1 MDIGTPV
8 FGPELLAGM
17 VSMSRVITFLT
28 DFGSFYLSQMKGVIL
43 QRTTDVVFVEIST
56 DIPPQD
62 VRSGAFAL
70 MVASRYFPQGTIHI
84 AVVDPGVGTE
94 RAAICVES
102 GGHIFLGPDNGLL
115 MPAARSLGSP
125 VAWILDVP
133 ENASPTFHGRD
144 IFAPAAAEL
153 ICGASPEDIGTPF
166 EPEDLDLGSPRVFAN
181 GIEVDVIYVDN
192 FGNVVLNMS
201 ELPERDL
208 MLMGRRLRR
217 VRTYGEAGWN
227 ESLITLG
234 SHGFA
239 EIAVNGGSAA
249 ELFGISTGD
258 KILLEDVS
266 CSE

>member
-1 MDIGTPV
+1 MAM
-8 FGPELLAGM
+8 EM
-17 VSMSRVITFLT
+17 VSMGRVITFLT

-43 QRTTDVVFVEIST
+43 QRTKDVVFVEIST

-70 MVASRYFPQGTIHI
+70 MVASRYFPRGTIHI

-102 GGHIFLGPDNGLL
+102 GGHVFIGPDNGIL
-115 MPAARSLGSP
+115 MPAAYALGSP
-125 VAWILDVP
+125 VAWVLDVP
-133 ENASPTFHGRD
+133 EGASPTFHGRD
-144 IFAPAAAEL
+144 VFAPAAAE
-153 ICGASPEDIGTPF
+153 IACGTHPEDMGIPF
-166 EPEDLDLGSPRVFAN
+166 EPKDLDLGSPRVVAN
-181 GIEVDVIYVDN
+181 GVETTVIHIDN
-192 FGNVVLNMS
+192 FGNVVLNMKS
-201 ELPERDL
+201 VPDSDMR
-208 MLMGRRLRR
+208 LMGRRLKR

-249 ELFGISTGD
+249 KLFGLSTGD
-258 KILLEDVS
+258 KIVLEDVS

>member
-1 MDIGTPV
+1 M
-8 FGPELLAGM
+8 EM
-17 VSMSRVITFLT
+17 ESMGRVITFLT

-43 QRTTDVVFVEIST
+43 QRIADPVFVEIST

-70 MVASRYFPQGTIHI
+70 MIASRYFPQGTIHI

-94 RAAICVES
+94 RAAICLES
-102 GGHIFLGPDNGLL
+102 GGHIFLGPDNGIL
-115 MPAARSLGSP
+115 MPAARALGSP
-125 VAWILDVP
+125 VAWMLNVP

-144 IFAPAAAEL
+144 VFARAAAE
-153 ICGASPEDIGTPF
+153 IACGTPPDEMGIPF
-166 EPEDLDLGSPRVFAN
+166 EPKDLDFGSPRLVAN
-181 GIEVDVIYVDN
+181 GIETTVIYIDG
-192 FGNVVLNMS
+192 FGNAVLNMRS
-201 ELPERDL
+201 VPDGDVS
-208 MLMGRRLRR
+208 LMGRRLKR

-249 ELFGISTGD
+249 ELFGLSTGD
-258 KILLEDVS
+258 KIVLEDTS

>member
-1 MDIGTPV
+1 
-8 FGPELLAGM
+8 
-17 VSMSRVITFLT
+17 MSRVITFLT
-28 DFGSFYLSQMKGVIL
+28 DFGPFYVSQMKGVIL
-43 QRTTDVVFVEIST
+43 QRTDDVVFVDIAT

-70 MVASRYFPQGTIHI
+70 MVASRYFPRGTIHI

-102 GGHIFLGPDNGLL
+102 GGHVFLGPDNGIL
-115 MPAARSLGSP
+115 MPAARALGSP
-125 VAWILDVP
+125 VAWMLDVP
-133 ENASPTFHGRD
+133 DNASPTFHGRD
-144 IFAPAAAEL
+144 IFAPAAAE
-153 ICGASPEDIGTPF
+153 IACGTPLRDIGRPF
-166 EPEDLDLGSPRVFAN
+166 EPKDLDLGSPRVVAN
-181 GIEVDVIYVDN
+181 GIEANVIYVDN
-192 FGNVVLNMS
+192 FGNVILNMRY
-201 ELPERDL
+201 LPDMDVR
-208 MLMGRRLRR
+208 LMGRRLKR

-249 ELFGISTGD
+249 ELFGLSTGD
-258 KILLEDVS
+258 KIVLEDMS

>member
-1 MDIGTPV
+1 
-8 FGPELLAGM
+8 
-17 VSMSRVITFLT
+17 MSRVITFLT

-43 QRTTDVVFVEIST
+43 QRTKDVVFVEIST

-84 AVVDPGVGTE
+84 AVVDPDVGTE

-102 GGHIFLGPDNGLL
+102 GGHVFIGPDNGIL
-115 MPAARSLGSP
+115 MLAARALGSP
-125 VAWILDVP
+125 VAWMLDVP
-133 ENASPTFHGRD
+133 EGASPTFHGRD
-144 IFAPAAAEL
+144 VFAPAAAE
-153 ICGASPEDIGTPF
+153 IACGTPLEDMGTPF
-166 EPEDLDLGSPRVFAN
+166 EPRDLDLGSPRVVAN
-181 GIEVDVIYVDN
+181 GVEADVIHIDN
-192 FGNVVLNMS
+192 FGNVVLNMRS
-201 ELPERDL
+201 VPDRD
-208 MLMGRRLRR
+208 MRLMGRRLKR

-249 ELFGISTGD
+249 KLFGLSTGD

>member
-1 MDIGTPV
+1 
-8 FGPELLAGM
+8 
-17 VSMSRVITFLT
+17 MSRVITFLT

-43 QRTTDVVFVEIST
+43 QRTKDVVFVEIST

-70 MVASRYFPQGTIHI
+70 MVATKYFPQGTIHI

-102 GGHIFLGPDNGLL
+102 GGHVFIGPDNGIL
-115 MPAARSLGSP
+115 MLAARAFGSP
-125 VAWILDVP
+125 VAWMLDVP
-133 ENASPTFHGRD
+133 EGASPTFHGRD
-144 IFAPAAAEL
+144 VFAPAAAE
-153 ICGASPEDIGTPF
+153 IACGTPLEDMGTPF
-166 EPEDLDLGSPRVFAN
+166 EPRDLDLGSPRVVAN
-181 GIEVDVIYVDN
+181 GVEADVIHVDN
-192 FGNVVLNMS
+192 FGNVILNMR
-201 ELPERDL
+201 ELPVGDAR
-208 MLMGRRLRR
+208 LMGRRLKR

-249 ELFGISTGD
+249 KLFGLSTGD